1 LFDFQEGA
9 LCALDMLSVAG
20 LVNYI
25 GKVELPL
32 SDVPADGIAV
42 RPVLLRK
49 GNTHLGLYGIG
60 NVKDARM
67 HFELRS
73 NRVRM
78 YMPKDKSDWFNLLL
92 LHQNRC
98 GDLRLLIRFD
108 SDVPRVKH
116 GPQEFVPEGLFND
129 NINLV
134 VWGHE
139 HDCRIRPQPVA
150 GKRYFISQPGS
161 SIATSL
167 AEGEALDKYGRISFV
182 SAFIS
187 HGVNGFVQD
196 MLRF

>member
-1 LFDFQEGA
+1 
-9 LCALDMLSVAG
+9 MLSVAG

-92 LHQNRC
+92 LHQNRY
-98 GDLRLLIRFD
+98 GMATKFQYSNSLNAL
-108 SDVPRVKH
+108 RVKH
-116 GPQEFVPEGLFND
+116 GPQESVPEGLFD
-129 NINLV
+129 DSINLV

-139 HDCRIRPQPVA
+139 HDCRIAPEPVA

-167 AEGEALDKYGRISFV
+167 AEGEALDKYGIISLALV
-182 SAFIS
+182 SPF
-187 HGVNGFVQD
+187 
-196 MLRF
+196 

>member
-1 LFDFQEGA
+1 
-9 LCALDMLSVAG
+9 MLSVTG

-92 LHQNRC
+92 LHQNRY
-98 GDLRLLIRFD
+98 GMATEFQYSNSLTWTHLGSNMDHRNPFRRASSMIASISSSGATNMTVALLPSRLQG
-108 SDVPRVKH
+108 SDT
-116 GPQEFVPEGLFND
+116 LFRS
-129 NINLV
+129 LV
-134 VWGHE
+134 HPLPLPSPKARHW
-139 HDCRIRPQPVA
+139 
-150 GKRYFISQPGS
+150 ISTES
-161 SIATSL
+161 SLLLGFPFYGANSLCQDTSH
-167 AEGEALDKYGRISFV
+167 Y
-182 SAFIS
+182 
-187 HGVNGFVQD
+187 
-196 MLRF
+196 